1 MQSRLRRQ
9 RVGGLGG
16 KRGAAFGA
24 TVAAGRVVTIVFF
37 CGGTAVESQLLL
49 STERFRVERLS
60 WLAQDGRRVA
70 KSVVR
75 HPGAVA
81 IVPVLDDGAIVLI
94 RNRRVAVGE
103 ILLEIPAGTL
113 TPGEDPAAAAHREL
127 AEETGYRAGQLERLA
142 TFYMSPG
149 VIDEIMH
156 VFVARRLVAGSQQ
169 LEDDEEIST
178 EVFSLAEAMQMATTG
193 QIRDAK
199 TLTALLLYQHQG
211 AGS

>member
-1 MQSRLRRQ
+1 M
-9 RVGGLGG
+9 
-16 KRGAAFGA
+16 
-24 TVAAGRVVTIVFF
+24 
-37 CGGTAVESQLLL
+37 
-49 STERFRVERLS
+49 ERLS
-60 WLAQDGRRVA
+60 WLAQGGRRVA

-81 IVPVLDDGAIVLI
+81 ILPILDDGAIVLI

-103 ILLEIPAGTL
+103 TLLEIPAGTL
-113 TPGEDPAAAAHREL
+113 TPGEDPDAAAHREL

-178 EVFSLAEAMQMATTG
+178 EIFSRAEAMQMATTG

-199 TLTALLLYQHQG
+199 TLTALLLYQHRTTG
-211 AGS
+211 A